1 MGITPVTVIVESQ
14 RACRAAI
21 SGMANALYRL
31 GLKGRCVMIRKRHWF
46 WITPVFLTVALS
58 SGPVGAADKSKVEK
72 GAKQIGQGQVGPG
85 FKEMFTG
92 VGHTIVEG
100 AKFSGENIKE
110 FFSSKK

>member
-1 MGITPVTVIVESQ
+1 MMP
-14 RACRAAI
+14 
-21 SGMANALYRL
+21 
-31 GLKGRCVMIRKRHWF
+31 KRHWL
-46 WITPVFLTVALS
+46 WITPVFLAVALS
-58 SGPVGAADKSKVEK
+58 WGPAGAADKSKVDGATKRVEK